1 MEISG
6 NEGASM
12 KRVAKDAKVFDG
24 IFSNDGQIFHKSAM
38 EVFTD
43 REEPR
48 DEVFWKKHYIPLA
61 EELLRGEDPS
71 YYHIISYYGEAGVG
85 KTTLLNKLCQEL
97 DDKGKGFY
105 VKFDFRNFVG
115 TQKDV
120 VLTLAKEL
128 QEKFKFEFPLTSA
141 ASVALSKQI
150 GSDAIS
156 EKSITGIIDSNR
168 GLSLIKELAGATAI
182 GDFVGAATGAMQI
195 LEEKYNINIIKSFK
209 RCFQSKEMK
218 TLLDKIES
226 ANAKELQSL
235 FHVFFS
241 YDLNSNL
248 KAFNSP
254 LVIMFDTYE
263 HYLNSINYG
272 NVSRDKDFWLRNDH
286 DGLIYKTPGIIWTFA
301 GREKMGSL
309 DNTEA
314 PDSWDALGIDE
325 HRIGALSEEDSRK
338 YLEKVGITN
347 KAIQDCIISN
357 ANGSPLFLD
366 LCYATYL
373 RLLNSGKE
381 EDPSSYAQTLDQ
393 AIDRY
398 FELMDS
404 DMRQLVKVLSLFS
417 DGWTDEMI
425 ESLAPRLPS
434 FSKSRYDIAKSHQ
447 SFITRNGDRYMV
459 EDNVAKVISRLAS
472 ESEKKNVYDLIEE
485 YQRRQNDYDASN
497 ENVVRYSIASVRAGN
512 ESYEYFHA
520 NFEEKCFHL
529 IKNYQIDEANEI
541 LKIFESTD
549 SYANRKDFSLFISIS
564 SLKAYANYI
573 LSETVKDH
581 KSELVEHDAIKFAV
595 VNDSAKY
602 IYYYVLSYEN
612 NLDGKYSLALKNAK
626 ECYRLSLSLYGENHI
641 RTIDILSE
649 MGFYAYNAGQ
659 RKDADVFLS
668 KAYSLAKDNLG
679 EKNHITLT
687 LMDRIASTYRD
698 WKKYKEAFDLD
709 KRCYELK
716 KELFGED
723 EKRTLSTLASIAT
736 DYNNLGLYNEA
747 LEINKDCYEKAV
759 KRLGE
764 DHPTAIS
771 FLSDYASS
779 LVNLG
784 KYKDGLIVH
793 IKCYENRKNTL
804 GESHPSTMKSL
815 RDVSYDYYMLG
826 EYKNSFDIDLKTLE
840 LRKETLGIDNIET
853 ADSYNDIAAD
863 CRMLGD
869 YRKALEMIRLRS

>member
-1 MEISG
+1 
-6 NEGASM
+6 M

-48 DEVFWKKHYIPLA
+48 DEVFWRKHYIPLA
-61 EELLRGEDPS
+61 EELSKGEDPS

-97 DDKGKGFY
+97 DDKSKGKGFY

-115 TQKDV
+115 TQKDI

-150 GSDAIS
+150 GSDAMS
-156 EKSITGIIDSNR
+156 EKSLTGIIDSNR

-218 TLLDKIES
+218 ALLDKIES

-248 KAFNSP
+248 KAFDSP

-286 DGLIYKTPGIIWTFA
+286 DGLIYKTPGIIWIFA

-357 ANGSPLFLD
+357 ANGSPFFLD

-417 DGWTDEMI
+417 
-425 ESLAPRLPS
+425 A
-434 FSKSRYDIAKSHQ
+434 SK
-447 SFITRNGDRYMV
+447 
-459 EDNVAKVISRLAS
+459 
-472 ESEKKNVYDLIEE
+472 
-485 YQRRQNDYDASN
+485 
-497 ENVVRYSIASVRAGN
+497 
-512 ESYEYFHA
+512 
-520 NFEEKCFHL
+520 
-529 IKNYQIDEANEI
+529 
-541 LKIFESTD
+541 
-549 SYANRKDFSLFISIS
+549 
-564 SLKAYANYI
+564 
-573 LSETVKDH
+573 
-581 KSELVEHDAIKFAV
+581 
-595 VNDSAKY
+595 
-602 IYYYVLSYEN
+602 
-612 NLDGKYSLALKNAK
+612 
-626 ECYRLSLSLYGENHI
+626 
-641 RTIDILSE
+641 
-649 MGFYAYNAGQ
+649 
-659 RKDADVFLS
+659 
-668 KAYSLAKDNLG
+668 
-679 EKNHITLT
+679 
-687 LMDRIASTYRD
+687 
-698 WKKYKEAFDLD
+698 
-709 KRCYELK
+709 
-716 KELFGED
+716 
-723 EKRTLSTLASIAT
+723 
-736 DYNNLGLYNEA
+736 
-747 LEINKDCYEKAV
+747 
-759 KRLGE
+759 
-764 DHPTAIS
+764 
-771 FLSDYASS
+771 
-779 LVNLG
+779 
-784 KYKDGLIVH
+784 
-793 IKCYENRKNTL
+793 
-804 GESHPSTMKSL
+804 
-815 RDVSYDYYMLG
+815 
-826 EYKNSFDIDLKTLE
+826 
-840 LRKETLGIDNIET
+840 
-853 ADSYNDIAAD
+853 
-863 CRMLGD
+863 
-869 YRKALEMIRLRS
+869 